1 MHVSESYNNKLKT
14 VTAEKGKNFF
24 FPFYVLTAH
33 LPLGAD
39 GYVGGLLLTKQNI
52 SFSSGVDNCIKVS

>member
-1 MHVSESYNNKLKT
+1 MKT
-14 VTAEKGKNFF
+14 VTAEKGKNIF
-24 FPFYVLTAH
+24 FPFYVATAH

-52 SFSSGVDNCIKVS
+52 SFSSGVDNCVKVS